1 MYFRLPIVLLAVLI
15 GTCGPNGLCQ
25 ESELLGPSREA
36 IVRSGIQAFMENVA
50 RDVTR
55 EGPIAWCRY
64 FDNRPEFFMAVNG
77 KLAFPNGADAQDG
90 TQRFARTIHSIEL
103 KWGNDLRVDPLTP
116 ELAVVGVSWRE
127 VQVDNAN
134 HRVEEAGY
142 FTGLVQYQ
150 KDRWKLRDAHWSE
163 ALAQAIP

>member
-1 MYFRLPIVLLAVLI
+1 MNFRLPIVVVAVLI
-15 GTCGPNGLCQ
+15 GTCVPNGLCQ
-25 ESELLGPSREA
+25 ESDLLSPSRQA
-36 IVRSGIQAFMENVA
+36 IVRSGIQAFMQNVA

-55 EGPIAWCRY
+55 EGPIAWCGY
-64 FDNRPEFFMAVNG
+64 FDSSPEFFMAVNG
-77 KLAFPNGADAQDG
+77 KLAFPTGADAQDG
-90 TQRFARTIHSIEL
+90 TQRFAHTIHSIEL

-134 HRVEEAGY
+134 HHVEEAGY

-150 KDRWKLRDAHWSE
+150 KGRWKLRDAHWSE
-163 ALAQAIP
+163 DLAHAIP